1 MFFLSLFPY
10 CLTAACLSNPH
21 IWGDVSVTIY
31 LYYLLWS
38 LSLQKTL
45 ITKATSSLSCSE
57 NQEFSQYLPFQVMY
71 NIPKHSRNLSSTVNF
86 AFLLNFL
93 SLPARASSS
102 AWGPCHLRMTRWART
117 MPRTVLILQIPDSYH
132 GCSWLLHAGHIWLGE
147 CEVSQ
152 ENWTCIFYPA
162 FGMNSPWVTGSW
174 FGASQGMSV
183 LQLCM
188 ELSASC
194 KANAFKAWGEV
205 DLRKI
210 MAGDHRGLSQALG
223 DAKSSFFFEVQLKTQ
238 YLKHHMRRLIWDRSH
253 SWPGQLLCSA
263 HHQHQPQDKPKS

>member
-1 MFFLSLFPY
+1 MSEVHRGWKIKPEGPGDSFGPSQFTRKFHLPHFNRPKMMRPWNSCGMSLLVWSFAHMFFLSLFPY
-10 CLTAACLSNPH
+10 CLTAACPSNPH

-71 NIPKHSRNLSSTVNF
+71 NIPKHSTNLSSTVNF

-117 MPRTVLILQIPDSYH
+117 MPRTVLILQIPDS
-132 GCSWLLHAGHIWLGE
+132 
-147 CEVSQ
+147 
-152 ENWTCIFYPA
+152 
-162 FGMNSPWVTGSW
+162 
-174 FGASQGMSV
+174 
-183 LQLCM
+183 
-188 ELSASC
+188 
-194 KANAFKAWGEV
+194 
-205 DLRKI
+205 
-210 MAGDHRGLSQALG
+210 
-223 DAKSSFFFEVQLKTQ
+223 
-238 YLKHHMRRLIWDRSH
+238 
-253 SWPGQLLCSA
+253 
-263 HHQHQPQDKPKS
+263 